1 MSSKSSLPLFI
12 VLLVFIQISFCEVNS
27 LKPSESILSVLP
39 EIWSSLAWNK
49 VTLLES
55 SRNQFSDFHRNLMR
69 ESSKQNV
76 NLRISFLPN
85 GQDQFPEKITFI
97 LRCNNNNDDQHDSG
111 YLIRSRKPLSTL
123 IAVSQ
128 NCSKNKTKHFFTKF
142 NFTTTFYLLDIE
154 K

>member
-85 GQDQFPEKITFI
+85 GQDQFQEKITFI
-97 LRCNNNNDDQHDSG
+97 LRCNHNNDYQDLGS
-111 YLIRSRKPLSTL
+111 LIKNRKPLSTL

-142 NFTTTFYLLDIE
+142 NITTTFYLLDIE

>member
-1 MSSKSSLPLFI
+1 MSLKRALPLFF
-12 VLLVFIQISFCEVNS
+12 VLLVIIRISLCEIDS
-27 LKPSESILSVLP
+27 LKPTESILSVLP
-39 EIWSSLAWNK
+39 DIWSSLAWNK

-55 SRNQFSDFHRNLMR
+55 SRNQFSDFHRHLMR

-76 NLRISFLPN
+76 NLRVSFLPN
-85 GQDQFPEKITFI
+85 GQDQFAEKITFI
-97 LRCNNNNDDQHDSG
+97 LRCNNNKDYQDLG
-111 YLIRSRKPLSTL
+111 FLIKNRKPLSTM

-142 NFTTTFYLLDIE
+142 NITTTFYLLDIE